1 MKNRS
6 GITLVSLV
14 ITIIILLILSGVA
27 ITTLT
32 QTGLFEKAKQAKNSM
47 ENSQILENKVIAEY
61 ENKINS
67 SVVGDRDKITIDKE
81 EYENLKAKIDEISK
95 GNIVHVY
102 ENVTLNVTNGE
113 AIFEHNLGKENY
125 VAYIIPRGLL
135 ISGDTCTNKT
145 KNNCKLHIIWA
156 NNGAPYTGTFN
167 LTVILIEN

>member
-1 MKNRS
+1 MN
-6 GITLVSLV
+6 
-14 ITIIILLILSGVA
+14 
-27 ITTLT
+27 
-32 QTGLFEKAKQAKNSM
+32 
-47 ENSQILENKVIAEY
+47 
-61 ENKINS
+61 
-67 SVVGDRDKITIDKE
+67 KE